1 MVKNKNLSELT
12 LNELYAEKRKSK
24 SVLTGLG
31 IVMLILCAILVFAA
45 VKSKNYALIA
55 VACGSFITLLPMTT
69 RLTQIDAEIKNREHK

>member
-1 MVKNKNLSELT
+1 MIKKLSELT
-12 LNELYAEKRKSK
+12 IEELLTEKKKSK
-24 SVLTGLG
+24 NLLTGFG

-69 RLTQIDAEIKNREHK
+69 RLGQVDAEIKNREHK